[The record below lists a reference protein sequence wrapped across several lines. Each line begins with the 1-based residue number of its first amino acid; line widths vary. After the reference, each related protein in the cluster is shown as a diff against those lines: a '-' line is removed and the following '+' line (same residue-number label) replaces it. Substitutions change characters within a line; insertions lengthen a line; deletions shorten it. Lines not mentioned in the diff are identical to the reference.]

1 MPLQLIHPAVVHFP
15 IVFIIS
21 LLAVDS
27 FALVKGV
34 PLTGDTSLGRTSIVL
49 AASAAIFAIIVYF
62 FGDQAFDI
70 ALAAGTPDSILE
82 PHVKMG
88 TVTAAAIAV
97 WGLLRGAGF
106 WRGLSVQG
114 GWTAL
119 VVLVEVVLVVM
130 VLGTAFLGG
139 QLVYDHGVAVSA
151 KLGG

>member
-21 LLAVDS
+21 LLAVDA
-27 FALVKGV
+27 FALVKGI
-34 PLTGDTSLGRTSIVL
+34 PLTGDTSLGRASVIL

-70 ALAAGTPDSILE
+70 ARAAGTPERILD
-82 PHVKMG
+82 PHVEMG
-88 TVTAAAIAV
+88 TATAASIV
-97 WGLLRGAGF
+97 LWGSLRGVGF
-106 WRGLSVQG
+106 WRGLSVRG
-114 GWTAL
+114 GRTAL

-130 VLGTAFLGG
+130 VITTAFLGG
-139 QLVYDHGVAVSA
+139 QLVYDHGVAVAA